1 MKIDLASTFPT
12 GSPAD
17 AAALGERFLLRAPIT
32 RLVLERL
39 ADRLRDTA
47 MFAVAGEGRD
57 EVLTIAEELSDL
69 ARSERRAAEAL
80 DEAGPVQPWA
90 LRLALGL
97 KSIKAA
103 RLLRHFVH
111 APGMHHHR
119 EVLLRAVETTPA
131 ALVAMVWDIRRV
143 LAPLGLRGELRHI
156 DKGYVLSRDGAE
168 AICRH
173 CEPDRLSILLK
184 QHGVSLDVPALPP
197 PALPIA
203 LFGDEK
209 GPSAHLPDHGVVRL
223 TATLRLFAAI
233 RAGGRRTPGR
243 CDQSRLLDLVS
254 GLSTMGLEL
263 VTIFSANPGLFLA
276 QAALVERVGCAS
288 ASLKILILKL
298 RRHFTEA
305 GLPDPIET
313 KRGFGYR
320 FAPVFLN
327 LLTAMAADLHEG
339 LLPPAATGSSG
350 GADRALDG

>member
-12 GSPAD
+12 GNSAD
-17 AAALGERFLLRAPIT
+17 AGALGERFLLRAPIT
-32 RLVLERL
+32 RLVIERL

-47 MFAVAGEGRD
+47 MFAIAGEARD

-90 LRLALGL
+90 LRLALGF

-103 RLLRHFVH
+103 RLLRHFVC
-111 APGMHHHR
+111 APGVHHRR

-143 LAPLGLRGELRHI
+143 LGPLGLRGELRHI
-156 DKGYVLSRDGAE
+156 DRGYVLSQGGAE

-173 CEPDRLSILLK
+173 CAPDRIAILLK
-184 QHGVSLDVPALPP
+184 QHGVSLAVPALPP

-203 LFGDEK
+203 LFGGDTNL
-209 GPSAHLPDHGVVRL
+209 PSSGTDHGVLRL
-223 TATLRLFAAI
+223 AATLRLFAAI
-233 RAGGRRTPGR
+233 REGGRRTADR
-243 CDQSRLLDLVS
+243 STKSRLLELVS
-254 GLSTMGLEL
+254 GLSTMGLNL
-263 VTIFSANPGLFLA
+263 VTICSANPGVFLA
-276 QAALVERVGCAS
+276 HAALVARVGCAD

-298 RRHFTEA
+298 RRHFMEA
-305 GLPDPIET
+305 GFPDPIET

-320 FAPVFLN
+320 FAPAFLDR
-327 LLTAMAADLHEG
+327 LAAMAAELH
-339 LLPPAATGSSG
+339 
-350 GADRALDG
+350 DGDG